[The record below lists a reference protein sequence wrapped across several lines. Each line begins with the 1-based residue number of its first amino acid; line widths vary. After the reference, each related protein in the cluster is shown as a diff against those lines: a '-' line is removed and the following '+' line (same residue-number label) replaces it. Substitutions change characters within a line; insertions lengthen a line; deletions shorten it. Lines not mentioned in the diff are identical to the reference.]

1 MKASLK
7 TTMIVAASIAF
18 GAGAVQLLHAAG
30 SPPAFIVAEI
40 NVKDRAG
47 YDKDFLPEAQKL
59 IKEHGGVYIA
69 GGHDKAKAIEGAPA
83 QNRVVVFR
91 FDSMDGLMKWWNS
104 GAHKLNDDVGKKFAD
119 FRILAVEGIEAK

>member
-1 MKASLK
+1 
-7 TTMIVAASIAF
+7 MIAAASIAF
-18 GAGAVQLLHAAG
+18 GAGAVQLLHAAHAAG

-91 FDSMDGLMKWWNS
+91 FDSMDGLMS
-104 GAHKLNDDVGKKFAD
+104 GGTAEPTN
-119 FRILAVEGIEAK
+119 